1 MCCGMATRF
10 RSFRQSRAANSSML
24 RQLNITAEPIN
35 EAELLTGRQTSGTA
49 GAVVYFL
56 GLVRGTE
63 AGTNISALEYE
74 AFTRM
79 VEHQFNL
86 LFDEMEKRW
95 PVESVRLL
103 HRVGVVKVNEPS
115 LWVEVTAP
123 HRGEA
128 FAACQWLIDE
138 MKRVVPIWKKPLSG

>member
-1 MCCGMATRF
+1 MHRE
-10 RSFRQSRAANSSML
+10 
-24 RQLNITAEPIN
+24 LNITAAPID
-35 EAELLTGRQTSGTA
+35 EAALLRSRKLSNGM

-56 GLVRGTE
+56 GVVRGTE
-63 AGTNISALEYE
+63 EGKAIVAIEYE
-74 AFTRM
+74 AFQRM

-95 PVESVRLL
+95 PIESVRLS
-103 HRVGVVKVNEPS
+103 HRIGTVKVNEPS
-115 LWVEVTAP
+115 LWVEVIAP

-138 MKRVVPIWKKPLSG
+138 MKRVVPIWKKPL